1 MRIPVTVKAIRR
13 HAAPFI
19 AGRLNTPV
27 IIVIL
32 AVLAALGVLLQHYK

>member
-1 MRIPVTVKAIRR
+1 VSIRVIAKATRG
-13 HAAPFI
+13 HAAPFV